1 METKGSLLHL
11 QELATSPYPE
21 QAWSSP
27 CSHIPLPKDRET
39 VYKYLSGRNRI
50 LGMNTD
56 NFHLQPKVEF
66 CDLPCHSQ
74 LGITD
79 KIHHFKM
86 LNVGIW
92 P

>member
-50 LGMNTD
+50 L
-56 NFHLQPKVEF
+56 
-66 CDLPCHSQ
+66 
-74 LGITD
+74 
-79 KIHHFKM
+79 
-86 LNVGIW
+86 
-92 P
+92 

>member
-1 METKGSLLHL
+1 
-11 QELATSPYPE
+11 
-21 QAWSSP
+21 
-27 CSHIPLPKDRET
+27 
-39 VYKYLSGRNRI
+39 
-50 LGMNTD
+50 MNTD